1 MSVPMLIGVAAV
13 FMMVGIVATLLV
25 LKLAGH

>member
-13 FMMVGIVATLLV
+13 FMIVGVVATLLV
-25 LKLAGH
+25 LKMTGR